1 MMLKKRLQNED
12 GNIALFVL
20 GMLSIIMI
28 LLIFVVNLG
37 GALATKE
44 QSGTTAQQASMAAS
58 SVLYEEVR
66 RVVYEYEDETL
77 EGALQAFFE
86 DIEEMVDDRTSELSG
101 TGNYAD
107 WTVNEIEL
115 EAFDQ
120 VLTEELNKDEVRNK
134 LIDLLGDEDI
144 ETKVINKTKSA
155 IIANDGVLEGAELSI
170 KDDRFY
176 VRAANKLESVSY
188 DGFMEGIQENVY
200 QESAGPKID
209 FLDFVWD
216 GDSVTPLN

>member
-1 MMLKKRLQNED
+1 MMLKKRFQNED

-86 DIEEMVDDRTSELSG
+86 DIEEMVDDRASQLSG
-101 TGNYAD
+101 SGNYAD
-107 WTVNEIEL
+107 WTANEIDL

-120 VLTEELNKDEVRNK
+120 VLTEELNKDVVRSK
-134 LIDLLGDEDI
+134 LNELLEDEDI
-144 ETKVINKTKSA
+144 ETEVIDTTKNA
-155 IIANDGVLEGAELSI
+155 IVANGGVLEGAQLAI
-170 KDDRFY
+170 QDDRFY
-176 VRAANKLESVSY
+176 VRAANEFESVSF

-209 FLDFVWD
+209 FLDVVWD
-216 GDSVTPLN
+216 GNSVTSLE

>member
-209 FLDFVWD
+209 FLDIVWD